1 MSENKEQMPLIIKI
15 LGWYGIIFGCCYI
28 IYGVIS
34 IVLGM
39 LDRNYTTVGTDFV
52 LIFYGV
58 PLLIMALGFKN
69 YQRWGWIG
77 YTALLMLI
85 VIYAFASHVDSNGI
99 IIGVI
104 SLLALVGMMYPGV
117 RKRYFPT

>member
-1 MSENKEQMPLIIKI
+1 MS
-15 LGWYGIIFGCCYI
+15 WYGIIFGCCYI
-28 IYGVIS
+28 VYGVIS
-34 IVLGM
+34 IVLGI
-39 LDRNYTTVGTDFV
+39 LDRNYATVGTDFI

-58 PLLIMALGFKN
+58 PLLVMALGFKN

-85 VIYAFASHVDSNGI
+85 TIYAFASHVDSNGI